1 MSALVMVCKSDRVE
15 LLCDAA
21 LYDPIGGTVGAIHS
35 KLAPLPEL
43 NCVMS
48 GRGPIPVMWIT
59 AYVASLS
66 AKSFDEV
73 VANFEAIRAQ
83 AATYNNGDV
92 PAEEWDRAD
101 IGFIG
106 WSKSRSRPEAYM
118 SLGKGSPD
126 SDVAPGS
133 LSPCDVGVFAGASV
147 AVVSAFIDS
156 VRENP
161 DAFDAGTDGLAI
173 MELLRREARPLSDE
187 PGARVGFSVG
197 GYVEL
202 ATVTRERV
210 CVRAIHEWPDE
221 LGKPIMPE
229 PAMAEA

>member
-147 AVVSAFIDS
+147 AVVRCASGDSSLGNSFAISGLVARCWCRILRCSASAIS
-156 VRENP
+156 AWV
-161 DAFDAGTDGLAI
+161 DAISLAFRNSAATRIMDATI
-173 MELLRREARPLSDE
+173 PITPTISSISRQCLLVIE
-187 PGARVGFSVG
+187 
-197 GYVEL
+197 
-202 ATVTRERV
+202 
-210 CVRAIHEWPDE
+210 
-221 LGKPIMPE
+221 
-229 PAMAEA
+229 